1 MRVIILTSHLEGL
14 ASLCIPYLADI
25 PEIEIV
31 KIVYNEGRDSNVRRE
46 LRRKIKKTIKIG
58 ILGAM
63 NGIRMRRWFGE
74 DAYSRLNIERLDVLA
89 NRLGVHFETTP
100 TINCQRTVD
109 LFAKA
114 NAVLGVS
121 LGNGYIGRR
130 IFSIP
135 KHGMINIHHEILPE
149 FQGAQSIIWQVY
161 EGTLMTGYT
170 IHQIDRRIDTGDILY
185 QERISIDLRPTLRE
199 TVSHNCARLYEASA
213 KGLVNVIINYP
224 ELVANAVHQRG
235 GRSFTTPTFWQYLQ
249 MVRQHRR
256 LYREHIHQPNA

>member
-1 MRVIILTSHLEGL
+1 
-14 ASLCIPYLADI
+14 
-25 PEIEIV
+25 
-31 KIVYNEGRDSNVRRE
+31 
-46 LRRKIKKTIKIG
+46 
-58 ILGAM
+58 
-63 NGIRMRRWFGE
+63 
-74 DAYSRLNIERLDVLA
+74 
-89 NRLGVHFETTP
+89 
-100 TINCQRTVD
+100 
-109 LFAKA
+109 
-114 NAVLGVS
+114 
-121 LGNGYIGRR
+121 
-130 IFSIP
+130 
-135 KHGMINIHHEILPE
+135 MINIHHEILPE

-235 GRSFTTPTFWQYLQ
+235 GRSFTTPAFWQYLR

-256 LYREHIHQPNA
+256 LYRENVHQPNA